1 MYGIELIII
10 TIGTF
15 GCALASPSP
24 TISAA
29 GLLIFWRVIMVW
41 KRTPFSLP
49 FPLSFYPILSRDDN
63 ELTRLQ
69 GVGIG
74 GDYPLSSV
82 ITSEYGHYPKAL
94 RLSA

>member
-29 GLLIFWRVIMVW
+29 GLLVFWRVAMV
-41 KRTPFSLP
+41 RLP
-49 FPLSFYPILSRDDN
+49 LPPIVLRRDR
-63 ELTRLQ
+63 LTRFQ

-82 ITSEYGHYPKAL
+82 ITSEYGHYP
-94 RLSA
+94 RFRSVQHNH

>member
-29 GLLIFWRVIMVW
+29 GLLIFWRVMMVW

-49 FPLSFYPILSRDDN
+49 FYPSLSRDDS
-63 ELTRLQ
+63 
-69 GVGIG
+69 
-74 GDYPLSSV
+74 D
-82 ITSEYGHYPKAL
+82 
-94 RLSA
+94 